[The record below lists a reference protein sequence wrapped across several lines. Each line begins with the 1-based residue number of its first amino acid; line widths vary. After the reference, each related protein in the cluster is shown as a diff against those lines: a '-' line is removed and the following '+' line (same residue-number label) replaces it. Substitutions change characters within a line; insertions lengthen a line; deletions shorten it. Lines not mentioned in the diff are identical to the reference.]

1 MTLEDMDLPP
11 LAAQTHIQKVS
22 VGFKVITG
30 VSWII
35 MIIFIQNVML
45 PTVMA
50 ARTYISVEIRGFV
63 MEEGDLWEDLDNDI
77 SVKILQ
83 SFDVLELSAGLA
95 HVCKAWRLA
104 CCDQL
109 PLKKL
114 DLSVLK
120 SNFIK
125 NIHFF
130 VEKSV
135 FDYENS
141 KSNLKL
147 YFKLETTYNLCPW
160 LKRLVMLSWNKMKK
174 QTICRALHIC
184 KDLESLTMPSIAHVI

>member
-1 MTLEDMDLPP
+1 
-11 LAAQTHIQKVS
+11 
-22 VGFKVITG
+22 
-30 VSWII
+30 
-35 MIIFIQNVML
+35 
-45 PTVMA
+45 
-50 ARTYISVEIRGFV
+50 

-130 VEKSV
+130 VE
-135 FDYENS
+135 
-141 KSNLKL
+141 
-147 YFKLETTYNLCPW
+147 
-160 LKRLVMLSWNKMKK
+160 
-174 QTICRALHIC
+174 
-184 KDLESLTMPSIAHVI
+184 